1 MRIGIFG
8 GTFDPPHLG
17 HWLAAVDAAEAL
29 SLGRVLWIP
38 AAQQPLKAGVVSAG
52 ASHRLAMT
60 RLAVEGDARFV
71 VDPVELDRG
80 GMSYTVDT
88 LRTIRERSP
97 EAALFLLLGMDA
109 AAQLPKWREP
119 EAIRTLAEI
128 VVLTRG
134 SGHAVPLAE
143 GVRVITTRRVDMS
156 ATEIRAR
163 VAAGRSI
170 RGFVSETVAAYIA
183 AHGLYH

>member
-29 SLGRVLWIP
+29 LLDQVVWIP
-38 AAQQPLKAGVVSAG
+38 AAQQPLKTGVVSAG
-52 ASHRLAMT
+52 PSHRLAMT
-60 RLAVEGDARFV
+60 RLAVEGDARFG
-71 VDPVELDRG
+71 VDSIELERG
-80 GMSYTVDT
+80 GTSYTVET
-88 LRTIRERSP
+88 LRTVRARTP
-97 EAALFLLLGMDA
+97 DAALFLLLGMDA

-134 SGHAVPLAE
+134 ADAVPLAE
-143 GVRVITTRRVDMS
+143 GVRVITTRRVDIS

-163 VAAGRSI
+163 VAAGRSV
-170 RGFVSETVAAYIA
+170 RGFVTDTVAAYIA
-183 AHGLYH
+183 AHGLYL